1 MTKNK
6 TLTRSFFT
14 SKVRNL
20 GIPALVAGMLAI
32 SFPAPNALAEVP
44 DADGTWGSCVPKPD
58 IGTGFLDDWCSCQG
72 TPQDPYLGDPRAVP
86 CSYTGANGSLVNG
99 EKICRME
106 TTVIVYSAWGWFC
119 PDCGPDDYKFKDICG
134 SCGAS
139 VVNSEGVAASVWEA
153 WSAVL
158 DAAMAELAQ

>member
-72 TPQDPYLGDPRAVP
+72 TPQDAYLGDPRAVP
-86 CSYTGANGSLVNG
+86 YA
-99 EKICRME
+99 
-106 TTVIVYSAWGWFC
+106 
-119 PDCGPDDYKFKDICG
+119 
-134 SCGAS
+134 
-139 VVNSEGVAASVWEA
+139 VWKRR
-153 WSAVL
+153 
-158 DAAMAELAQ
+158 